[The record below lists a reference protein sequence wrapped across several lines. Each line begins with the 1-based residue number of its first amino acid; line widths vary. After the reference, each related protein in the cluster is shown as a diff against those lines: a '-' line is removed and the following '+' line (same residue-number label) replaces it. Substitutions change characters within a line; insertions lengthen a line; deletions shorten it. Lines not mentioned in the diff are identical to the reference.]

1 MTVKL
6 YDIFDIAKE
15 HGISLIAG
23 KKGLQN
29 DVRWFRVMEN
39 TDIIEYMEKEMLLFT
54 TGAAITDEKELIK
67 LVKMQHQKKSS
78 GTVLHV
84 GMNIKQVPDELI
96 SYCNHHDYPLFSIPW
111 ENNLP
116 LIMKDLSMFFLDYE
130 RMDRALEQALMN
142 VISVPDREED
152 YLPVF
157 IKHGF
162 LEDATYC
169 TVLVEFCGLCSQVE
183 GKRIEQIKK
192 RIKMVLIAMGTNSF
206 VTEGDHS
213 FIILFSKYSMDIIN
227 QIASRIEKVLAS
239 IECDY
244 LIGIGNNVGGLTK
257 ISESYLQA
265 RWCVK
270 VSSQKDITN
279 CIVNFE
285 DIGIYK
291 LLSLI
296 GDQERLKEFYTE
308 TIGALEDYDR
318 LKDTRFKEVLKLYIS
333 NNRSEKKVA
342 ELMYLHRNTINY
354 QLAKIEKIIDC
365 DLSQVDVFVKI
376 YLAFC
381 IENIIM

>member
-1 MTVKL
+1 MAVKL

-15 HGISLIAG
+15 HGIEILAG
-23 KKGLQN
+23 EKGLQN
-29 DVRWFRVMEN
+29 NVRWFRVMEN

-54 TGAAITDEKELIK
+54 TGAAIKDEKGLIE
-67 LVKMQHQKKSS
+67 LVKKQHQKNSS
-78 GTVLHV
+78 GTVLHI
-84 GMNIKQVPDELI
+84 GMNIKQVPEELI
-96 SYCNHHDYPLFSIPW
+96 TYCNQHDYPLFSVPW

-116 LIMKDLSMFFLDYE
+116 LIMKDLSVFFLEYE
-130 RMDRALEQALMN
+130 RMDRALEQALQN
-142 VISVPDREED
+142 AISLPEKEEG

-157 IKHGF
+157 AEHGYSK
-162 LEDATYC
+162 DATYC
-169 TVLVEFCGLCSQVE
+169 TVLVDLHRSCDKVECNQV
-183 GKRIEQIKK
+183 EQIKK
-192 RIKMVLIAMGTNSF
+192 RIKMILMAMGTNSF
-206 VTEGDHS
+206 ATEGDQS
-213 FIILFSKYSMDIIN
+213 FIVLFSKYSMDMIN
-227 QIASRIEKVLAS
+227 EGASRIKKALDA
-239 IECDY
+239 IGCDY
-244 LIGIGNNVGGLTK
+244 LIGIGNNVEGITK

-265 RWCVK
+265 MWCVK
-270 VSSQKDITN
+270 ASSQKGIKN

-296 GDQERLKEFYTE
+296 SDQKSLKEFYEE
-308 TIGALEDYDR
+308 TIGALDEYDR
-318 LKDTRFKEVLKLYIS
+318 QKDARFKEVLKLYIN

-354 QLAKIEKIIDC
+354 KLSKIEKILDC